1 MNDTLLRTHDVTKKF
16 GLLTAIDDV
25 TLSVPAD
32 GITSIIGPN
41 GAGKTTLFNLFTG
54 KYEPTSGSIEF
65 RGERIDGRPPH
76 EIVREGIVR
85 SYQIT
90 NFFSDLS
97 TLENVRLATQ
107 MHHTG
112 FGVSDFLRHHETL
125 DEPIAAARQV
135 LDRVR
140 LADVADRQ
148 ASDLSYGQRRRLEVG
163 IALAA
168 APDLLLMD
176 EPTAG
181 MGPEETNETVDLI
194 EDIAADTTLVL
205 IEHDMNIV
213 MNISDHIAV
222 MNEGT
227 LLSKGSPKEIRNDER
242 VQQAYLGGE

>member
-1 MNDTLLRTHDVTKKF
+1 MDDVLLRTHDVTKKF

-25 TLSVPAD
+25 TLSVPA
-32 GITSIIGPN
+32 GKITSIIGPN

-54 KYEPTSGSIEF
+54 KFEPTSGRIEF
-65 RGERIDGRPPH
+65 RGERIDGQDPH
-76 EIVREGIVR
+76 EIVRKGIVR
-85 SYQIT
+85 SFQIT
-90 NFFSDLS
+90 NFFDDLS

-107 MHHTG
+107 MRRTG
-112 FGVSDFLRHHETL
+112 FGISDFLRHHESL
-125 DEPIAAARQV
+125 DEPLTTARQV
-135 LDRVR
+135 LERVQ
-140 LADVADRQ
+140 LADVADQR
-148 ASDLSYGQRRRLEVG
+148 ASDLSYGQRRHLEIG

-194 EDIAADTTLVL
+194 EDIATDTTLVL

-227 LLSKGSPKEIRNDER
+227 LLSKGSPEEIRNDER
-242 VQQAYLGGE
+242 VQRAYLGGE